1 MHSGLARLWQTLREA
16 LRGEAV
22 DHTSGSLDHSLLLL
36 AIPMILET
44 AMESLF
50 AIVDI
55 FFVSK
60 LGEDAMATVALTE
73 SLVVLVIA
81 VALGLSF
88 STTAFVARRIGEKNP
103 VEAARGEH
111 SAHAFPPSS
120 LAVFASRPSR
130 ARLVKIR

>member
-1 MHSGLARLWQTLREA
+1 MDYTAGN
-16 LRGEAV
+16 
-22 DHTSGSLDHSLLLL
+22 LDRALLLL

-50 AIVDI
+50 AVVDI

-60 LGEDAMATVALTE
+60 LGVDAMATVALTE
-73 SLVVLVIA
+73 SIVVLVIA

-103 VEAARGEH
+103 EEAARGAAQSVLIGAAS
-111 SAHAFPPSS
+111 SALIGLIGF
-120 LAVFASRPSR
+120 VFAPE
-130 ARLVKIR
+130 L

>member
-1 MHSGLARLWQTLREA
+1 MQQSEKRWWLIFRDAFDGV
-16 LRGEAV
+16 AV
-22 DHTSGSLDHSLLLL
+22 DYTAGNLDRALLLL
-36 AIPMILET
+36 AITMILDT

-50 AIVDI
+50 AVVDI

-88 STTAFVARRIGEKNP
+88 STTAFVARRIGEKKP
-103 VEAARGEH
+103 EEAAKGAAQSVLIGVGS
-111 SAHAFPPSS
+111 SA
-120 LAVFASRPSR
+120 LIG
-130 ARLVKIR
+130 LIGLLKD